1 MTATAQTQTAAPVAD
16 ADCVIPGCD
25 GAWHF
30 DGTCVAPLGEV
41 AFDGPDAGLPV
52 ELVAEDGTRSIVAF
66 AFDMDSL
73 NLRREMRDRAAAR
86 DFAAQ
91 LRRLAVAIDAAAAHL
106 PAA

>member
-1 MTATAQTQTAAPVAD
+1 MTTPVTTSETPTID
-16 ADCVIPGCD
+16 AGCVIPGCD

-52 ELVAEDGTRSIVAF
+52 ELVGEDDGTRHIVAF

-73 NLRREMRDRAAAR
+73 NLRRDMRDRAAAR

-91 LRRLAVAIDAAAAHL
+91 LRRLADAIDAASAHL